1 MAIEAQRYVNT
12 GKDPLTLLDQEQQEQ
27 EELFIELAPEDDT
40 TGGAEFSVGQNGEM
54 LPMDA
59 QGAPVSPEQ
68 DHNVN
73 LTNILDECDLR
84 VLSSEVT
91 KAFEEDK
98 DSRDEWLTT
107 FADGLDLLGI
117 KSEDRDQ
124 PFPGATGVTHPLLAE
139 AATQFQAQAYKELLP
154 ANGPVKTKVVGAETS
169 EIMAQCTRVKEFM
182 NYQITEIMQ
191 EYDPDMDSLLFYLPL
206 AGSAFKKVYFDSLL
220 GRATA
225 SFVKAEDLVVSY
237 DTTNLE
243 TSPRITHII
252 NMTGNDI
259 RKMQLSGVYRE
270 IDIGTV
276 GQGESDEAKDKI
288 DELQGLSKPTSDY
301 NEYTLLEAHVNLELE
316 GVDEY
321 DFAVPYIVT
330 ILEDSGEILA
340 IRRNWE
346 QGDELFNKK
355 EYFVH
360 YKFLPGLGFYGF
372 GLIHM
377 IGGLTKSATS
387 ILRQLIDAGTLSN
400 LPAGFKAR
408 GLRVQGEDEP
418 LRPGEFRDV
427 DVPGGVIRDALMP
440 LPYKEPSNVL
450 SQLLGVLVD
459 SGRRFASIADMQVGD
474 IGSQQ
479 LPVGTTVAMLE
490 RGTKV
495 MSAIHKRL
503 HFAQKKEFRL
513 LARIFSRSLPPVYPY
528 QVAGADQQIKQ
539 TDFDDRVDIIP
550 VSDPNIFSMAQRVM
564 LAQQELQMA
573 QAAPQIHNLH
583 EAYKRM
589 YEALEI
595 KNIELI
601 LPPPPQVPPRDPI
614 SEQQAAMMGQ
624 PIRAFPFQSHE
635 AYIAAHGAFM
645 QNPTMQENPTAL
657 QAIQANIQEHQAML
671 YKQQIERAMGQP
683 LPELGEGQM
692 PPEIMNQIAQAAATA
707 TQEVT
712 GQAQALQKAQE
723 NAQME
728 PIIELKK
735 EEIAQRAQS
744 DSLRNQVDLAKI
756 KSQESIAEM
765 KVTQDREEALLKAR
779 QDSEVD
785 LAKIESQESIAEMKV
800 AQEREEALLK
810 AQDSINKSYGQILK
824 DVRSADTRTKG
835 D

>member
-1 MAIEAQRYVNT
+1 MAIEAQRYVNK
-12 GKDPLTLLDQEQQEQ
+12 GENLLEENIP
-27 EELFIELAPEDDT
+27 EELTVELPEEMDIQGENT
-40 TGGAEFSVGQNGEM
+40 SEFQ
-54 LPMDA
+54 
-59 QGAPVSPEQ
+59 VSPDGDVTPIMESEEALAT

-73 LTNILDECDLR
+73 LTNILDDSMLAS
-84 VLSSEVT
+84 LSSELIS
-91 KAFEEDK
+91 AFEEDK
-98 DSRDEWLTT
+98 NSRDEWLTT
-107 FADGLDLLGI
+107 FADGLELLGI

-124 PFPGATGVTHPLLAE
+124 PFPGASGVTHPLLAE

-154 ANGPVKTKVVGAETS
+154 ANGPVKTKVLGAETP
-169 EIMAQCTRVKEFM
+169 EIMARCARVKEFM
-182 NYQITEIMQ
+182 NYQITEVME

-243 TSPRITHII
+243 TSPRIAHVVT
-252 NMTGNDI
+252 MTGNDV
-259 RKMQLSGVYRE
+259 RKMQLNGIYR
-270 IDIGTV
+270 DIELGPA
-276 GQGESDEAKDKI
+276 GEGEYDDAKDKI

-301 NEYTLLEAHVNLELE
+301 NEYTLLELHVNLELE

-321 DFAVPYIVT
+321 DFAVPYIAT

-346 QGDELFNKK
+346 QGDELFRKK
-355 EYFVH
+355 EYFIH

-427 DVPGGVIRDALMP
+427 DVPGGVIRDALLP
-440 LPYKEPSNVL
+440 LPYKEPSAVL
-450 SQLLGVLVD
+450 SQLLGVLID

-513 LARIFSRSLPPVYPY
+513 LANVFSRSLPPFYPY
-528 QVAGADQQIKQ
+528 PVAGGNQEIKQ
-539 TDFDDRVDIIP
+539 ADFDDRIDIVP

-573 QAAPQIHNLH
+573 QAAPQIHDLR
-583 EAYKRM
+583 EAYRRM

-595 KNIELI
+595 KNIETI
-601 LPPPPQVPPRDPI
+601 LPPPQQVPPRDPI
-614 SEQQAAMMGQ
+614 SEQQAAMLGQ
-624 PIRAFPFQSHE
+624 PIKAFEFQNHE
-635 AYIAAHGAFM
+635 AYIAAHAAFM
-645 QNPTMQENPTAL
+645 QNPTIQEIPSAL
-657 QAIQANIQEHQAML
+657 QIIQANIQEHQAML
-671 YKQQIERAMGQP
+671 YKQRIEQALGKP
-683 LPELGEGQM
+683 LPEMGEGQQM
-692 PPEIMNQIAQAAATA
+692 PPEMMNEIALAAATA

-712 GQAQALQKAQE
+712 GQAEAMAKALEDAE
-723 NAQME
+723 VD
-728 PIIELKK
+728 PIVEVKR

-744 DSLRNQVDLAKI
+744 DALRAEVDQAKI
-756 KSQESIAEM
+756 ESQEAVDQAKIESQEAIAEM
-765 KVTQDREEALLKAR
+765 KVAQDREEALLKAR
-779 QDSEVD
+779 
-785 LAKIESQESIAEMKV
+785 
-800 AQEREEALLK
+800 
-810 AQDSINKSYGQILK
+810 DSINKSYGQVLK
-824 DVRSADTRTKG
+824 DVRDSDTKTRG
-835 D
+835 N